1 MPASDGAGGKI
12 LMLPADNWPT
22 KINSQIIHPS
32 FCFQKIIFT
41 RRIHVSGIKLEL
53 MALTD
58 RSDAELLI
66 QFRQPQTKEQAF
78 TAIIKKYQEK
88 LYWHIRRMVVDH
100 DDANDVLQNVFIRVW
115 NGLENF
121 REDSQLYTWLYRIAT
136 NESLTFLE
144 QQKKRKAVSLSDVET
159 GLSNKIKADKHF
171 DPNKLEW
178 KLQLA
183 IQQLPE
189 KQRLVFSLRYYDE
202 MPYEEMSRVLET
214 SEGALKASY
223 HHAVK
228 KIEDYIKN
236 H

>member
-1 MPASDGAGGKI
+1 MFHKNYLYRQRSP
-12 LMLPADNWPT
+12 L
-22 KINSQIIHPS
+22 
-32 FCFQKIIFT
+32 
-41 RRIHVSGIKLEL
+41 SGIKLEL

-78 TAIIKKYQEK
+78 TAIIRKYQEK

-144 QQKKRKAVSLSDVET
+144 QQKKRAAVSLSDVET
-159 GLSNKIKADKHF
+159 GLSNKIKADKYF

-189 KQRLVFSLRYYDE
+189 KQRAVFTLRYYDE

-228 KIEDYIKN
+228 KIEDYILN

>member
-1 MPASDGAGGKI
+1 MDRFHGIFHKKLSLSLIQDPS
-12 LMLPADNWPT
+12 T
-22 KINSQIIHPS
+22 QIKQPP
-32 FCFQKIIFT
+32 
-41 RRIHVSGIKLEL
+41 

-58 RSDAELLI
+58 RSDAELLL
-66 QFRQPQTKEQAF
+66 QFKNPATKESAF
-78 TAIIKKYQEK
+78 TSLIKKYQEK

-144 QQKKRKAVSLSDVET
+144 GQKKRAAVSFSDVES

-171 DPNKLEW
+171 DATKLEW

-189 KQRLVFSLRYYDE
+189 KQRAVFALRYYDE
-202 MPYEEMSRVLET
+202 MPYEEMSRMLDT

-228 KIEDYIKN
+228 KIEEYIKN

>member
-1 MPASDGAGGKI
+1 MSLAATSD
-12 LMLPADNWPT
+12 T
-22 KINSQIIHPS
+22 
-32 FCFQKIIFT
+32 
-41 RRIHVSGIKLEL
+41 
-53 MALTD
+53 
-58 RSDAELLI
+58 ELLV
-66 QFRQPQTKEQAF
+66 QFRNPLTKEKAF

-88 LYWHIRRMVVDH
+88 LYWHARRMVIAH
-100 DDANDVLQNVFIRVW
+100 EDANDVLQNVFIRVW

-136 NESLTFLE
+136 NECLTYLE
-144 QQKKRKAVSLSDVET
+144 QQKKRSSVALDEVES
-159 GLSNKIKADKHF
+159 GLSNKIKADSYF
-171 DPNKLEW
+171 DANKLEW

-189 KQRLVFSLRYYDE
+189 KQRIVFHLRYYDE

>member
-1 MPASDGAGGKI
+1 M
-12 LMLPADNWPT
+12 T
-22 KINSQIIHPS
+22 
-32 FCFQKIIFT
+32 
-41 RRIHVSGIKLEL
+41 
-53 MALTD
+53 
-58 RSDAELLI
+58 DAELLVE
-66 QFRQPQTKEQAF
+66 FRNPITRERAF
-78 TAIIKKYQEK
+78 TSMIKKYQEK
-88 LYWHIRRMVVDH
+88 LYWHVRRMVIEH
-100 DDANDVLQNVFIRVW
+100 EDANDVLQNVFIRVW

-121 REDSQLYTWLYRIAT
+121 REESQLYTWLYRIAT
-136 NESLTFLE
+136 NECLTFLE
-144 QQKKRKAVSLSDVET
+144 QQKKRSAVSLSEVET
-159 GLSNKIKADKHF
+159 GLSNKIKADKYF

-189 KQRLVFSLRYYDE
+189 KQRIVFNLRYYEE

-228 KIEDYIKN
+228 KIEDYFKN

>member
-1 MPASDGAGGKI
+1 MSLTNLSD
-12 LMLPADNWPT
+12 
-22 KINSQIIHPS
+22 S
-32 FCFQKIIFT
+32 
-41 RRIHVSGIKLEL
+41 
-53 MALTD
+53 
-58 RSDAELLI
+58 ELLV
-66 QFRQPQTKEQAF
+66 QFRNPITKEKAY
-78 TAIIKKYQEK
+78 TVIIKKYQEK
-88 LYWHIRRMVVDH
+88 LYWHVRRMVIEH
-100 DDANDVLQNVFIRVW
+100 EDANDVLQNVFIRVW

-136 NESLTFLE
+136 NECLTYLE
-144 QQKKRKAVSLSDVET
+144 QQKKRSSVSLSDVES

-171 DPNKLEW
+171 DPNRLEW

-183 IQQLPE
+183 MQQLPE
-189 KQRLVFSLRYYDE
+189 KQRIVFNLRYYDE
-202 MPYEEMSRVLET
+202 MPYEEMSKMLET